1 MEKNNT
7 KGEKMP
13 TAPANIS
20 VDEVMVRDVASAELP
35 GSRDEVLE
43 ILKTKH
49 ISGVPIVK
57 GGELAGIVTR
67 TDLLKHPEEEQIAM
81 LMTRNPITITP
92 ERSIVEAAGIII
104 DNNIRRLPV
113 VEGGSLVG
121 LITIADIVGVI
132 GRLNI
137 TSPISDHTSNNVVS
151 VWCETPLCVVGA
163 IMELADV
170 KAVPILDSSLTLVGV
185 AGDKDLISASIIE
198 DKTEM
203 SNMSAGSDDDA
214 WTWESMRDTM
224 SLYYSVSRIQ
234 LPDSPVKDIVKLT
247 GEPETALLNSQVSEC
262 ARKMRRKR
270 IDQLPI
276 ITNTKKLLGL
286 VRDKDL
292 LKAII

>member
-1 MEKNNT
+1 MPNT
-7 KGEKMP
+7 PHSIK
-13 TAPANIS
+13 
-20 VDEVMVRDVASAELP
+20 VDEVMVRDVARAELP

-43 ILKTKH
+43 ILKSKH

-57 GGELAGIVTR
+57 GGELVGIVTR
-67 TDLLKHPEEEQIAM
+67 TDLLKHPEEEQIAI

-92 ERSIVEAAGIII
+92 DKSIVDAARIILE
-104 DNNIRRLPV
+104 NNIRRLPV
-113 VEGGSLVG
+113 VDEGYLAG
-121 LITIADIVGVI
+121 LITIADIVGAI

-137 TSPISDHTSNNVVS
+137 TSPISEYIGNGVVS
-151 VWCETPLCVVGA
+151 VWDETPLCVVGG
-163 IMELADV
+163 IMEIADV
-170 KAVPILDSSLTLVGV
+170 KAVPILDSTLTLVGV
-185 AGDKDLISASIIE
+185 AADKDLISASIIE

-203 SNMSAGSDDDA
+203 SDMSAGSDDDA

-224 SLYYSVSRIQ
+224 SLYYSVSKIQ
-234 LPDSPVKDIVKLT
+234 LPDSPVKEIIKLI
-247 GEPETALLNSQVSEC
+247 GEPETALLSSPVSEC

-276 ITNTKKLLGL
+276 INSSKKLLGL

>member
-1 MEKNNT
+1 MPNT
-7 KGEKMP
+7 PQSIK
-13 TAPANIS
+13 
-20 VDEVMVRDVASAELP
+20 VDDVMVRDVARAELP

-43 ILKTKH
+43 ILKLKH

-57 GGELAGIVTR
+57 NGELVGIVTR
-67 TDLLKHPEEEQIAM
+67 TDMLKHPEEEQIAM
-81 LMTRNPITITP
+81 LMTRNPITITSDK
-92 ERSIVEAAGIII
+92 SIVDAARLIL

-113 VEGGSLVG
+113 VDDGHLIGLV
-121 LITIADIVGVI
+121 TIADIVGAM

-137 TSPISDHTSNNVVS
+137 TSPISNYIGNHVVS
-151 VWCETPLCVVGA
+151 VWSETPLSVVGE

-170 KAVPILDSSLTLVGV
+170 KAVPILDSMLTLVGV
-185 AGDKDLISASIIE
+185 ASDKDLISASVIE

-203 SNMSAGSDDDA
+203 SDMSAGSDDDA

-224 SLYYSVSRIQ
+224 SLYYSISKIK
-234 LPDSPVKDIVKLT
+234 LPDSPVKELIKLT
-247 GEPETALLNSQVSEC
+247 GDPETALLSTHVSEC

-276 ITNTKKLLGL
+276 ITSSKKLLGL

>member
-1 MEKNNT
+1 MPNT
-7 KGEKMP
+7 PHGIKVE
-13 TAPANIS
+13 
-20 VDEVMVRDVASAELP
+20 DVMARDVASAKLP

-43 ILKTKH
+43 ILKSKH

-57 GGELAGIVTR
+57 GGELVGIVTR
-67 TDLLKHPEEEQIAM
+67 TDLLKHPEEEQIAI

-92 ERSIVEAAGIII
+92 EKSIVDAAKLILE
-104 DNNIRRLPV
+104 NNIRRLPV
-113 VEGGSLVG
+113 VEDGILTGLV
-121 LITIADIVGVI
+121 TIADIVGAI

-137 TSPISDHTSNNVVS
+137 TAPVSDYIGNGVFS
-151 VWCETPLCVVGA
+151 VWSETPLCVVGS

-170 KAVPILDSSLTLVGV
+170 KAVPILDSTLTLVGV

-224 SLYYSVSRIQ
+224 SLYYSVSKIQ
-234 LPDSPVKDIVKLT
+234 LPNSPVKEIIKLT
-247 GEPETALLNSQVSEC
+247 GEPETALLSSSISEC
-262 ARKMRRKR
+262 ARKMRRQR

-276 ITNTKKLLGL
+276 INSSKKLLGL

-292 LKAII
+292 LKAIV

>member
-1 MEKNNT
+1 MPNT
-7 KGEKMP
+7 PHSIK
-13 TAPANIS
+13 
-20 VDEVMVRDVASAELP
+20 VDDVMARDVASAKLP

-43 ILKTKH
+43 ILKSKH

-57 GGELAGIVTR
+57 GGELVGIVTR
-67 TDLLKHPEEEQIAM
+67 TDLLKHPEEEQIAI

-92 ERSIVEAAGIII
+92 EKSIVDAAKLILE
-104 DNNIRRLPV
+104 NNIRRLPV
-113 VEGGSLVG
+113 VEDGILTGLV
-121 LITIADIVGVI
+121 TIADIVGAI

-137 TSPISDHTSNNVVS
+137 TAPISDYIENGVFS
-151 VWCETPLCVVGA
+151 VWSETPLCVVGS

-170 KAVPILDSSLTLVGV
+170 KAVPILDSTLTLVGV
-185 AGDKDLISASIIE
+185 AADKDLISASIIE

-224 SLYYSVSRIQ
+224 SLYYSVSKIQ
-234 LPDSPVKDIVKLT
+234 LPNSPVKEIIKLI
-247 GEPETALLNSQVSEC
+247 GEPETALLSSSVSEC
-262 ARKMRRKR
+262 ARKMRRQR

-276 ITNTKKLLGL
+276 INSSKKLLGL

-292 LKAII
+292 LKAIL

>member
-1 MEKNNT
+1 MPNT
-7 KGEKMP
+7 PQGIKVE
-13 TAPANIS
+13 
-20 VDEVMVRDVASAELP
+20 DVMARDVASAKLP

-43 ILKTKH
+43 ILKSKH

-57 GGELAGIVTR
+57 GGELVGIVTR
-67 TDLLKHPEEEQIAM
+67 TDLLKHPEEEQIAI
-81 LMTRNPITITP
+81 LMTRNPITIKP
-92 ERSIVEAAGIII
+92 EKSIVDAAKLILEY
-104 DNNIRRLPV
+104 NIRRLPV
-113 VEGGSLVG
+113 VEDGILTG
-121 LITIADIVGVI
+121 LITIADIVGAI

-137 TSPISDHTSNNVVS
+137 TAPISDYIGNGVFS
-151 VWCETPLCVVGA
+151 VWSETPLCVVGS

-170 KAVPILDSSLTLVGV
+170 KAVPILDSTLTLVGV

-224 SLYYSVSRIQ
+224 SLYYSVSKIQ
-234 LPDSPVKDIVKLT
+234 LPNSPVKEIIKLT
-247 GEPETALLNSQVSEC
+247 GEPETVLLSSSISEC
-262 ARKMRRKR
+262 ARKMRRQR

-276 ITNTKKLLGL
+276 INSSKKLLGL

-292 LKAII
+292 LKAIV